1 MILGYF
7 RQPHPPGCLPLRQR
21 AAGAWLALLAFGT
34 PATAVAQAVTD
45 SQIVTAQAAILDTG
59 QMVALD
65 AMDFGRI
72 AQPSVAGTLTMT
84 AGATP
89 SCFPSPG
96 IVHLSG
102 CQPAHFGIMGRKN
115 WLVRIRNMSPASIPL
130 DGPGPATMTITNLT
144 IGVSS
149 DMVVAPG
156 GPSPPGTFGRWRI
169 TSDSGIAEFRIGG
182 RLNIGALQAPGEYT
196 GEIEI
201 QVNFN

>member
-1 MILGYF
+1 
-7 RQPHPPGCLPLRQR
+7 
-21 AAGAWLALLAFGT
+21 
-34 PATAVAQAVTD
+34 
-45 SQIVTAQAAILDTG
+45 
-59 QMVALD
+59 
-65 AMDFGRI
+65 
-72 AQPSVAGTLTMT
+72 
-84 AGATP
+84 
-89 SCFPSPG
+89 
-96 IVHLSG
+96 
-102 CQPAHFGIMGRKN
+102 
-115 WLVRIRNMSPASIPL
+115 
-130 DGPGPATMTITNLT
+130 MTITNLT